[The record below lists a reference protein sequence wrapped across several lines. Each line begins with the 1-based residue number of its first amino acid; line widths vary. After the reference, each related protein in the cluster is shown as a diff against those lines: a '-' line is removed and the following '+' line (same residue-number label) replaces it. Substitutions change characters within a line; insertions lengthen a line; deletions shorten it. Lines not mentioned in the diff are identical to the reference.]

1 MDTDTKLDIERILEM
16 IEDMVDT
23 AKTVPFSAGRITID
37 GEQLRDYIQ
46 DARAAIPQ
54 EMTRAKAVLEDRQA
68 IIAGAKKE
76 AETILRR
83 AEDRA
88 KVLVSNDEITQQAR
102 RDAAEIISQANTK
115 AKVLKSSAYEYIS
128 SLLNESE
135 STLTSALNDVKRTR
149 TALSSKN
156 INNPK

>member
-1 MDTDTKLDIERILEM
+1 MDIDTKLDIERILDM
-16 IEDMVDT
+16 IEEMVD
-23 AKTVPFSAGRITID
+23 AGKPVPFSAGRITID
-37 GEQLRDYIQ
+37 GEQLRDYVS

-54 EMTRAKAVLEDRQA
+54 EMKKSKAVLEERKA
-68 IIAGAKKE
+68 IIAGARKE
-76 AETILRR
+76 AESIVRR

-128 SLLNESE
+128 SLLTESE
-135 STLTSALNDVKRTR
+135 TTLSSALTDVKRTR
-149 TALSSKN
+149 AALSTKN
-156 INNPK
+156 MNNPR